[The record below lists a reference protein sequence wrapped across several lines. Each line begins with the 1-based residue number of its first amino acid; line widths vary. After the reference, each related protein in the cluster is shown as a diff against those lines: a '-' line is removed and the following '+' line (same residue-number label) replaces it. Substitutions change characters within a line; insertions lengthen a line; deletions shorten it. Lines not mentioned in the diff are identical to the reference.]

1 MGVPKRVDK
10 WWIGWQNRLA
20 NIDLVSVTYSY
31 MRGVD
36 IVLSQI
42 QQGQG
47 QAREGGRERILTTEH
62 VTTKRE
68 GRTLRERPNHR
79 GKLGACF
86 IHDDHLLRWHCNK
99 KGK

>member
-20 NIDLVSVTYSY
+20 NIDLVSVIY

-47 QAREGGRERILTTEH
+47 QARGGREREDTH
-62 VTTKRE
+62 H
-68 GRTLRERPNHR
+68 RTRHNE
-79 GKLGACF
+79 A
-86 IHDDHLLRWHCNK
+86 
-99 KGK
+99 